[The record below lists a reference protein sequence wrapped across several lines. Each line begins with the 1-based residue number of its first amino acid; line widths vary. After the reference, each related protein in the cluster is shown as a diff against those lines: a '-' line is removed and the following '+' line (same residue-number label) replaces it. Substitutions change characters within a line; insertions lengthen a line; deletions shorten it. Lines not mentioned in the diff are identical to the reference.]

1 MKNLTDEPLDLPVC
15 DAPKGGEGVAGCS
28 IYEQNAAAVC
38 LEKSGEPPGAIA
50 GGDPTCPR
58 WTAQQSRC

>member
-28 IYEQNAAAVC
+28 IYEQNIAIEVGEFCLWMVVKYRASSRASSLLQGAA
-38 LEKSGEPPGAIA
+38 
-50 GGDPTCPR
+50 
-58 WTAQQSRC
+58 

>member
-38 LEKSGEPPGAIA
+38 LEKSGEPPGAFA
-50 GGDPTCPR
+50 GKWDRPR